1 MFNSADFLEI
11 PYLQFDPAFSISL
24 NDNRCKI
31 IFGPN
36 GVGKTSIYN
45 FIRNKY
51 QNYKYIDYELKHDF
65 IIVNKNII
73 KISPSIYKIEQ
84 MKQII
89 REKLYSIN
97 PSKKIKKFITK
108 TTTKEIDM
116 FYAKIFDNEEALL
129 QSFTLTNLN
138 NIRKFKNEF
147 KFAINNFNSFSTI
160 KDLTNEIIYLKDAKV
175 KEALNIL
182 YNHIDDDETICPA
195 CHTRFDQSVKN
206 IIKRNM
212 DKIKDKRNKLVSK
225 FSKEFPD
232 LSSKEAVQRIENI
245 IKTINDNNITFGQ
258 MINFAFVPNHTQEE
272 YERIE
277 KIKYEIEN
285 IKSEINKN
293 EHIQDQFFYNI
304 MIKQNEI
311 KSMLNERFKISYSN
325 IEFDN
330 KEKVLNISFSKKRDL
345 STYSTS
351 EKHLIVLLVKLYEFV
366 ASDSPI
372 LVIDDPLCSYDI
384 PNQYVIM
391 YEIISKISNGN
402 NSRLCLIFSHNVDTI
417 NIANAQKRNH
427 FDCLYMECTNKVKYL
442 NKIDFTV
449 ENVFDIRSICQNT
462 SLINHRKYIELLLE
476 LKNNALANKDSIE
489 PIFHYDDPHSTNYQG
504 ENFSNDY
511 FVDLIE
517 NLPNISF
524 NNMNFSDN
532 CVMKIIYLVAIRVWI
547 EKKFYDEFGDRL
559 RNRTLGEK
567 INYIFP
573 KNGSS
578 KWTGSPNVTRGFLM
592 SKKVMLNQNKHTEG
606 QSSPFY
612 FALNLTLDDIYDE
625 ITVIKGAFI

>member
-1 MFNSADFLEI
+1 
-11 PYLQFDPAFSISL
+11 
-24 NDNRCKI
+24 
-31 IFGPN
+31 
-36 GVGKTSIYN
+36 
-45 FIRNKY
+45 
-51 QNYKYIDYELKHDF
+51 
-65 IIVNKNII
+65 
-73 KISPSIYKIEQ
+73 
-84 MKQII
+84 
-89 REKLYSIN
+89 
-97 PSKKIKKFITK
+97 
-108 TTTKEIDM
+108 
-116 FYAKIFDNEEALL
+116 
-129 QSFTLTNLN
+129 
-138 NIRKFKNEF
+138 
-147 KFAINNFNSFSTI
+147 
-160 KDLTNEIIYLKDAKV
+160 
-175 KEALNIL
+175 
-182 YNHIDDDETICPA
+182 
-195 CHTRFDQSVKN
+195 
-206 IIKRNM
+206 
-212 DKIKDKRNKLVSK
+212 
-225 FSKEFPD
+225 
-232 LSSKEAVQRIENI
+232 
-245 IKTINDNNITFGQ
+245 
-258 MINFAFVPNHTQEE
+258 
-272 YERIE
+272 
-277 KIKYEIEN
+277 
-285 IKSEINKN
+285 
-293 EHIQDQFFYNI
+293 
-304 MIKQNEI
+304 
-311 KSMLNERFKISYSN
+311 
-325 IEFDN
+325 
-330 KEKVLNISFSKKRDL
+330 
-345 STYSTS
+345 
-351 EKHLIVLLVKLYEFV
+351 
-366 ASDSPI
+366 
-372 LVIDDPLCSYDI
+372 
-384 PNQYVIM
+384 
-391 YEIISKISNGN
+391 
-402 NSRLCLIFSHNVDTI
+402 
-417 NIANAQKRNH
+417 
-427 FDCLYMECTNKVKYL
+427 MECTNKVKYL